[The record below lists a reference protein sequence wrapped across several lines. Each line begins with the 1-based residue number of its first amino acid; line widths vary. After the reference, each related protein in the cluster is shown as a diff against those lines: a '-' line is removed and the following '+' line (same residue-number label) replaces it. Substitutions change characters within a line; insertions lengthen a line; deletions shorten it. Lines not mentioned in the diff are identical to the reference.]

1 MSQDIQRMIESLI
14 QQGEMLLVQLAKIK
28 EPGLTVEREL
38 LKDALS
44 EGAGFIARDV
54 LELPGGGRHARKY
67 TRAFFNQQQKRQLA
81 EAERAVEA
89 QFTSWF
95 QNIRGFLST
104 VSIQKPRLKPTGNS
118 FELVRQLNKVRTYK
132 RLETKIRNTIRILNT
147 FSNQPLIFNK
157 DIPQFLEKV
166 QFEKKKKAAKEIV
179 LLPKRPFTGLRE
191 LKNILKNAEGYVK
204 IIDPYVGEETLDL
217 LIDIP
222 EKLSIRF
229 LTSHTGGKDKERR
242 FRRLCQK
249 FKIERPGFE
258 IRKCDPKL
266 IHDRFILAR
275 RKGWSVGTSLKDI
288 GKKLS
293 MIKEM
298 SSQVKAEMETIFE
311 KIWSNS
317 HELLT

>member
-1 MSQDIQRMIESLI
+1 MESLI

-54 LELPGGGRHARKY
+54 LELPGGGRHVRKY

-81 EAERAVEA
+81 EAERAVET

-95 QNIRGFLST
+95 QSIRGFLST

-118 FELVRQLNKVRTYK
+118 FELVRKLNKVRTYK

-157 DIPQFLEKV
+157 DIPQFLKKV

-191 LKNILKNAEGYVK
+191 LKNILKNADGYVK

-249 FKIERPGFE
+249 FKIERPRFE

-266 IHDRFILAR
+266 IHDRFILTR

-293 MIKEM
+293 MIKDM